1 MAPPIRTN
9 LDARMGFIRNAL
21 EEFIRPV
28 KQAYTMAINGLST
41 DAEVD
46 SKDVQKKRMKAQQR
60 SEDLSQE
67 LLLVLTLN
75 QPLLQDLRI
84 VACYLRGI
92 DVIERLARHARDIA
106 NAQDSFK
113 ASSVDSEIP
122 QHLAESLTELG
133 QNVFHLLE
141 QLEVCLVQQADLPS
155 DLKNQW
161 LSIQSLF
168 EEISLSIL
176 EEQKSNVAGREGRLN
191 LNLIARRFER
201 SAYNLMRLADLWH
214 HALENE
220 WIHLESIE

>member
-9 LDARMGFIRNAL
+9 LDARMGFIRDAL

-28 KQAYTMAINGLST
+28 KQAYMMAVDGLSIET
-41 DAEVD
+41 EVD

-60 SEDLSQE
+60 AEDLSQE

-84 VACYLRGI
+84 IACYLRGI

-113 ASSVDSEIP
+113 AFSKDSEIP
-122 QHLAESLTELG
+122 GHFAESLTELG
-133 QNVFHLLE
+133 QKVFAILN
-141 QLEVCLVQQADLPS
+141 QMEVCLVQQTDLPS
-155 DLKNQW
+155 DLRNQW

-168 EEISLSIL
+168 EEDHSNFYC
-176 EEQKSNVAGREGRLN
+176 EQTKNLTLN
-191 LNLIARRFER
+191 TF
-201 SAYNLMRLADLWH
+201 
-214 HALENE
+214 
-220 WIHLESIE
+220 

>member
-9 LDARMGFIRNAL
+9 LDARMGFIRDAL
-21 EEFIRPV
+21 GEFIRPV
-28 KQAYTMAINGLST
+28 KQAYMMAVDGLSIET
-41 DAEVD
+41 KVD

-60 SEDLSQE
+60 AEDLSQE

-84 VACYLRGI
+84 IACYLRGI

-106 NAQDSFK
+106 NAQDSFN
-113 ASSVDSEIP
+113 AFSEDSEIP
-122 QHLAESLTELG
+122 RHLAESLTELG
-133 QNVFHLLE
+133 QKVFAILK
-141 QLEVCLVQQADLPS
+141 QMEVCLVQQTELPS
-155 DLKNQW
+155 DLRNQW

-220 WIHLESIE
+220 WIHLESAE

>member
-41 DAEVD
+41 DTEVD

-113 ASSVDSEIP
+113 ASSIDSVIP
-122 QHLAESLTELG
+122 KHLAESLTELG

-141 QLEVCLVQQADLPS
+141 QLEVCLVQQTELPS
-155 DLKNQW
+155 DLKSQW

-168 EEISLSIL
+168 EEIDIRYYS
-176 EEQKSNVAGREGRLN
+176 
-191 LNLIARRFER
+191 F
-201 SAYNLMRLADLWH
+201 Y
-214 HALENE
+214 
-220 WIHLESIE
+220 

>member
-9 LDARMGFIRNAL
+9 LDARMGFIRDAL

-28 KQAYTMAINGLST
+28 KQAYTMAINGLSNQT
-41 DAEVD
+41 EVD
-46 SKDVQKKRMKAQQR
+46 SMDVQKKRMKAQHR
-60 SEDLSQE
+60 SENFSQE

-84 VACYLRGI
+84 IACYLRGI

-113 ASSVDSEIP
+113 AFSKDSEIP
-122 QHLAESLTELG
+122 GHFAESLTELG
-133 QNVFHLLE
+133 QKVFAILKQME
-141 QLEVCLVQQADLPS
+141 DCLVQQTELPS
-155 DLKNQW
+155 DLRNQW

-220 WIHLESIE
+220 WIHLESAE

>member
-41 DAEVD
+41 DTEVD

-106 NAQDSFK
+106 NAQD
-113 ASSVDSEIP
+113 
-122 QHLAESLTELG
+122 LSL
-133 QNVFHLLE
+133 
-141 QLEVCLVQQADLPS
+141 
-155 DLKNQW
+155 
-161 LSIQSLF
+161 
-168 EEISLSIL
+168 
-176 EEQKSNVAGREGRLN
+176 
-191 LNLIARRFER
+191 
-201 SAYNLMRLADLWH
+201 
-214 HALENE
+214 
-220 WIHLESIE
+220 IHI

>member
-1 MAPPIRTN
+1 MPPPIRTN
-9 LDARMGFIRNAL
+9 LDARMNFIRDSL
-21 EEFIRPV
+21 TDFIHPV
-28 KQAYTMAINGLST
+28 KEAYSLAIEGIS
-41 DAEVD
+41 D
-46 SKDVQKKRMKAQQR
+46 SQHLDSALVQKNRMKAQR
-60 SEDLSQE
+60 SGENLSQE

-84 VACYLRGI
+84 IACYLRCV

-106 NAQDSFK
+106 NAQESWYATSAK
-113 ASSVDSEIP
+113 SEIP
-122 QHLAESLTELG
+122 VHLVEALSSLGKKVYTLI
-133 QNVFHLLE
+133 E
-141 QLEVCLVQQADLPS
+141 QLEVCLIQQTSLPEN
-155 DLKNQW
+155 LKESW
-161 LSIQSLF
+161 LDIQAQF
-168 EEISLSIL
+168 EEVSISIL